1 METNLISN
9 NNIQYF
15 SDVTYYC
22 VPPNNKKY
30 RLFVLMSFDKEK
42 YYSTLC
48 NLSLICNENIE
59 TFYIILDF
67 LKHKYNFSPINI
79 TIDFSKAEYIAYKK
93 VFPNIRIIPCFYHY
107 CQNITRKLPELRD
120 DNKVIKK
127 LAKELFTNLKYYAL

>member
-1 METNLISN
+1 MTKEMETNLISN

-30 RLFVLMSFDKEK
+30 RLFVLMSFNKEK

-93 VFPNIRIIPCFYHY
+93 VFPNIVLFHVFTIIVRI
-107 CQNITRKLPELRD
+107 
-120 DNKVIKK
+120 
-127 LAKELFTNLKYYAL
+127 